1 MNLIAI
7 AALCI
12 APSDIPTDGMLVVLR
27 DSNVI
32 VKEYTHSSWTHIG
45 ILLKLDGEFRVFE
58 AAPGAVRKVTVAEFF
73 RDSTPSRF
81 TGRRAGPL
89 VYFVPPRTPFSANEV
104 TAMRDFAVQQIGRRY
119 SVKGFLRGRPVEGM
133 NCAQFVAA
141 TLQQTGRVRFVNT
154 FNQTPSSVLQLTRS
168 LYADMVPVPLA
179 SASPERGWLDSAHR
193 AFRDGREWLEW
204 SSWEALHY
212 WRK

>member
-12 APSDIPTDGMLVVLR
+12 APSATATDGTLVVLR
-27 DSNVI
+27 DSNLI
-32 VKEYTHSSWTHIG
+32 VKEYTQSSWTHIG
-45 ILLKLDGEFRVFE
+45 ILLRVNGEFRVFE
-58 AAPGAVRKVTVAEFF
+58 ASPGTVQKVSLGEFF
-73 RDSTPSRF
+73 RDATPSRF

-89 VYFVPPRTPFSANEV
+89 VYFVPPKTRFSAKEV
-104 TAMRDFAVQQIGRRY
+104 IAMREFAVRQIGRRY
-119 SVKGFLRGRPVEGM
+119 SVKGLLRDRPVEGM

-154 FNQTPSSVLQLTRS
+154 FSQTPSSVIRHTGH
-168 LYADMVPVPLA
+168 LYSDMLPVRLA
-179 SASPERGWLDSAHR
+179 SASSEPGWLDSANQ
-193 AFRDGREWLEW
+193 ALRDGLEWLEW